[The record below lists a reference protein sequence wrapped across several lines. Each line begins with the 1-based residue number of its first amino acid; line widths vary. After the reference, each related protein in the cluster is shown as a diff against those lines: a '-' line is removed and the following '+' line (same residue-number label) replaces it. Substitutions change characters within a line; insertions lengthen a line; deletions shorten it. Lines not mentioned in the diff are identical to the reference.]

1 LTSAGQFGGANLKEV
16 QMNSWQLV
24 VLLEPARVVLGQIGQ
39 FMVGLLLVL
48 IILLIG
54 WIISKVVKTVVT
66 KVLRAVKLDELSDRI
81 ELDGLLEKGGITY
94 SLSELIGVICY
105 WLSLLVTFMV
115 AMSSV
120 GLTIAADL
128 LQRIVLYIPNII
140 GAIFILVLGMFVATL
155 LRNIVQTA
163 ANNAGLSQTKAL
175 AKVVEVVVLAFS
187 VFIALEQL
195 KIGVRI
201 TQLTISIVLGSVG
214 LGLALAFGLGCK
226 DIAGRYVGDTLEKLK
241 KK

>member
-1 LTSAGQFGGANLKEV
+1 
-16 QMNSWQLV
+16 MNSWQLV

-128 LQRIVLYIPNII
+128 LQKIVLYIPNII